1 MDIEPAGLVR
11 EKVMADVG
19 TNIRKSNAGW
29 NFDEIAGEFD
39 EHVRRSVPLYDEG
52 HELVCQVSDFVL
64 PQNDAVVVELGT
76 STGALAERFLRH
88 NAQREDLRYVGLD
101 RVGSMLEE
109 ARQRMAADPRAE
121 FIEEDLLTYPL
132 EKTNMVLSYY
142 SVQFVHPRHRQD
154 VFNRIYESLEWGGAF
169 VLFEKVRAPDAR
181 FQDMAA
187 QIYHEYKLQQGFSE
201 EEILNK
207 QRSLKGVLEPFSTQ
221 GNLDLLKRAGFVDV
235 MTVMKWVCFEGFLA
249 IK

>member
-1 MDIEPAGLVR
+1 MS
-11 EKVMADVG
+11 DVG
-19 TNIRKSNAGW
+19 TNISKSNAGW
-29 NFDEIAGEFD
+29 NFEEIAGDFD

-52 HELVCQVSDFVL
+52 HELVCQLSDFLL
-64 PQNDAVVVELGT
+64 PQDDAVVTEIGT

-88 NAQREDLRYVGLD
+88 NVQRKNMRYVGID
-101 RVGSMLEE
+101 NVASMLEE
-109 ARQRMAADPRAE
+109 AEKRCLGDKRAA
-121 FIEEDLLTYPL
+121 FLHEDLLTYPL
-132 EKTNMVLSYY
+132 EKSSMIISYY
-142 SVQFVHPRHRQD
+142 SIQFIHPRFRQA
-154 VFNRIYESLEWGGAF
+154 VFNRIYEALEWGGAL

-235 MTVMKWVCFEGFLA
+235 MTVMKWVCFEGFIA

>member
-1 MDIEPAGLVR
+1 MS
-11 EKVMADVG
+11 DVG
-19 TNIRKSNAGW
+19 TNISKDNAGW
-29 NFDEIAGEFD
+29 NFEEISGEFD

-52 HELVCQVSDFVL
+52 HELVCQISDFVL
-64 PQNDAVVVELGT
+64 PQNDAVVLELGT

-88 NAQREDLRYVGLD
+88 NAQREDLRYIGLD
-101 RVGSMLEE
+101 RVGSMLDE
-109 ARQRMAADPRAE
+109 ARKRLAADTRAE
-121 FIEEDLLTYPL
+121 FVEEDLLIHPF
-132 EKTNMVLSYY
+132 EKCNMVLSYY
-142 SVQFVHPRHRQD
+142 SIQFVHPRHRQD
-154 VFNRIYESLEWGGAF
+154 VFNRIYEALEWGGAF
-169 VLFEKVRAPDAR
+169 LLFEKVRAPDAR

-221 GNLDLLKRAGFVDV
+221 GNLDLLERAGFVDV
-235 MTVMKWVCFEGFLA
+235 MTVMKWVCFQGFLA

>member
-1 MDIEPAGLVR
+1 MKA
-11 EKVMADVG
+11 VG
-19 TNIRKSNAGW
+19 TNIQKDNAGW
-29 NFDEIAGEFD
+29 NFEDISEEFD

-52 HELVCQVSDFVL
+52 HELVCQVSDFFL
-64 PQNDAVVVELGT
+64 PQDDAVVLELGT
-76 STGALAERFLRH
+76 STGALAEKFLRH
-88 NAQREDLRYVGLD
+88 NASKKSLRYIGLD

-109 ARQRMAADPRAE
+109 ARRRCGGDQRATFVED
-121 FIEEDLLTYPL
+121 DLLTYPFD
-132 EKTNMVLSYY
+132 KSSMIISYY
-142 SVQFVHPRHRQD
+142 SIQFVHPRFRQE
-154 VFNRIYESLEWGGAF
+154 VFDRIYEALEWGGAF

-187 QIYHEYKLQQGFSE
+187 QIYHEYKLRQGFSE

-235 MTVMKWVCFEGFLA
+235 MSVMKWVCFEGFLA